1 MIASNNSG
9 PSVDPITLEVVT
21 EGFVAIV
28 KELRARDGANR

>member
-1 MIASNNSG
+1 MALASDTG

-28 KELRARDGANR
+28 KEIRAHDGANR